1 MAAKGASDLTR
12 ILKLTAKLLFEKG
25 VKLSAVQRL
34 LSSFV
39 QPAMVRGW
47 YIRHCDVHGVNHIQQ
62 SGDQRMPYPPID
74 FGAVSIEQLER
85 LLDRGPGGTQGAPNA
100 GQDTD
105 G

>member
-1 MAAKGASDLTR
+1 VAAKGASDLTR

-39 QPAMVRGW
+39 QPAMVRNW
-47 YIRHCDVHGVNHIQQ
+47 YIRHCEVHGINHVQQ
-62 SGDQRMPYPPID
+62 SGGVRMPYPPID
-74 FGAVSIEQLER
+74 FAAVSIEELER
-85 LLDRGPGGTQGAPNA
+85 LLDRAPGAHQGGVNA
-100 GQDTD
+100 SQGTD